1 METLSLAKFLHGVIH
16 PSRQDLITAVF
27 DSIFVYAGVCN
38 VKKLIKDK
46 QVKGFDWRNMCLY
59 LAWNFW
65 STFVIYPAAQM
76 HLANVVNFVYMLTQV
91 TWLVLLVKYNRQA
104 SQK

>member
-1 METLSLAKFLHGVIH
+1 MEALNISEFLHALTN
-16 PSRQDLITAVF
+16 PSRQDLITAIF
-27 DSIFVYAGVCN
+27 DLIFVCSGISN
-38 VKKLIKDK
+38 VKRLIKDK

-59 LAWNFW
+59 LAWNIW

-91 TWLVLLVKYNRQA
+91 TWLVLLVRYNRRIL
-104 SQK
+104 K